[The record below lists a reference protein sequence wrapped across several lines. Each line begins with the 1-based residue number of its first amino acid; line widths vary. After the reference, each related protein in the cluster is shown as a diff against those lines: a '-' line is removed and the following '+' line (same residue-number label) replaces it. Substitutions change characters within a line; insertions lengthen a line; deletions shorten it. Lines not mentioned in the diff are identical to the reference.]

1 MTHRLFPCLW
11 FDGNAKD
18 AASLYCEVFPNS
30 RILSDNPMVCD
41 FELEG
46 QKFMAL
52 NGGPHFKPNPSISFF
67 VLYEDRDELKAAWDK
82 LSEGGNVMMAL
93 DRYPW
98 SEYYGW
104 FSDKFGISWQFN
116 LGKMDTVDGQRFTNC
131 LMFTQNVAGR
141 AEEAIHFYTS
151 VFKDSKVEGI
161 LKYGPGE
168 GDSTENIKHA
178 QFVLNNQVFMA
189 MDSSLEHKFTF
200 NEGISLVVTC
210 DTQEEIDYYW
220 NKLTE
225 GGAESQC
232 GWLKDKFGVS
242 WQIVPAVLRELMN
255 DPQRSQKVVQAFMKM
270 KKFDIQALL
279 DA

>member
-1 MTHRLFPCLW
+1 MTHKLFPCLW
-11 FDGNAKD
+11 FDKNAKD

-30 RILSDNPMVCD
+30 KILSENPMVCD
-41 FELEG
+41 FELDG
-46 QKFMAL
+46 QKFMGL

-67 VLYEDRDELKAAWDK
+67 VLYENTDELKAAWDK
-82 LSEGGNVMMAL
+82 LSEGGAVMMGL
-93 DRYPW
+93 DKYPW
-98 SEYYGW
+98 SDYYGW
-104 FSDKFGISWQFN
+104 FSDKFGISWQFY
-116 LGKMDTVDGQRFTNC
+116 LGKLDTVGGQKFTTN
-131 LMFTQNVAGR
+131 LMFTQKVAGR
-141 AEEAIHFYTS
+141 TEEAIHFYTS

-168 GDSTENIKHA
+168 GDSVDNVKHA
-178 QFVLNNQVFMA
+178 QFILNNQVFMA

-200 NEGISLVVTC
+200 NEGISIVVTC

-242 WQIVPAVLRELMN
+242 WQIVPSVLRELMG
-255 DPQRSQKVVQAFMKM
+255 DPQRSQRVVQAFMKM